1 MWAMLFCFYSFISHC
16 ILHFH
21 MLISENE
28 TQGAQTKT
36 QGTHWWIWNITQTQ
50 NGGTPAPS
58 NAYSNYSSNFTPPC
72 PLNPHPSRTQ
82 TADESQ
88 GPSAHA
94 PLSSPQPPPT
104 THKNGISTPKQD
116 PDKTKPSEPQSSKTD
131 QASSVVM
138 TPKLARAGPRISD
151 KVRAFEERRASVD
164 LPGGVSGRAVSFD
177 SDDGRKKAGG
187 PGAAQKRTAFK
198 QRASSLEDQT
208 SYSQRVQSYQSKF
221 AEELQRIKKLVGKPS
236 LKKAFSTE
244 QLSQKERVTTGKL
257 EPIPPQVVKKLEAR
271 ERAVEER
278 EGNIQGKGL
287 RENPAKDKMTQPDS
301 QGKPVDSTAKISVTM
316 ETAPVHQLPG
326 QPLPSSTRTSLTRF
340 GENPSLLMKLCVFK
354 IFTKKHYFSSLD

>member
-1 MWAMLFCFYSFISHC
+1 M
-16 ILHFH
+16 
-21 MLISENE
+21 
-28 TQGAQTKT
+28 
-36 QGTHWWIWNITQTQ
+36 
-50 NGGTPAPS
+50 PAPS

-88 GPSAHA
+88 GFSAHA

-104 THKNGISTPKQD
+104 THKNGISAPKQD
-116 PDKTKPSEPQSSKTD
+116 PDKTKPSDPQSSKTD
-131 QASSVVM
+131 QASGVVM

-164 LPGGVSGRAVSFD
+164 LPGGASGRAVPFD
-177 SDDGRKKAGG
+177 SNDGGRKVGG
-187 PGAAQKRTAFK
+187 PAAAQKRTAFK

-208 SYSQRVQSYQSKF
+208 SYSQRVQSKF

-278 EGNIQGKGL
+278 EGNIRGKGL
-287 RENPAKDKMTQPDS
+287 GTRRENPAKDKMTQPDS

-316 ETAPVHQLPG
+316 VTAPVHQLPG
-326 QPLPSSTRTSLTRF
+326 QPLPSATRTSLTRF
-340 GENPSLLMKLCVFK
+340 GENPSILMKLCVFN
-354 IFTKKHYFSSLD
+354 IFEKKHFSLLD